1 MFSISFEA
9 DIGALSRQ
17 MPDWA
22 QRRIPS
28 ITRNALND
36 AAEDGVF
43 SELDTIKGVF
53 DRPTPF
59 TQKAVVFPASMRA
72 TSSRLEAVVMVRDQ
86 ASGGTPPSKYLLA
99 QVTGGGRK
107 AKPFEHRLRRAG
119 IMRMDEYATV
129 AIGYRRNA
137 YGNLPGPTLVA
148 ILSQLQAAEQFAG
161 YAMNE
166 TRRSR
171 AKAGSKRV
179 RRYFVPPEGSGL
191 PRGVYERVGKR
202 IKAVLIFVSQPT
214 YRKRYEFGRATINK
228 ARRVFPAYWRRH
240 FYAELA
246 KQLSR

>member
-9 DIGALSRQ
+9 DIAALARE

-43 SELDTIKGVF
+43 SELDTIEGVF

-59 TQKAVVFPASMRA
+59 TQKAVVFPASHRA
-72 TSSRLEAVVMVRDQ
+72 TSSKLEAVVKVRDE
-86 ASGGTPPSKYLLA
+86 SSGTPPSKYLLA
-99 QVTGGGRK
+99 QVRGGGRA
-107 AKPFEHRLRRAG
+107 AKPFENRLRRAG

-148 ILSQLQAAEQFAG
+148 ILSQLQAAEQVAG

-166 TRRSR
+166 TKRSR
-171 AKAGSKRV
+171 AKAGSKRT
-179 RRYFVPPEGSGL
+179 RRYFVPAEGSRL

-214 YRKRYEFGRATINK
+214 YRKRYEFGLATINK
-228 ARRVFPAYWRRH
+228 ARRVFPAYWTRH

-246 KQLSR
+246 KHTNR